1 VTTVGFCGGR
11 SGYDDVYGEPSSGSS
26 LTSSSFGNLLGGFNG
41 SSSKL
46 RTWTSQGSFNEDL
59 LGGSGP
65 TKMRPMAWAV
75 SNDVYLAKLKD
86 QSEKRSQLG
95 LVKNSGEDELLRRFG
110 VSKPGMQA
118 GAFHGSF
125 EGDLLRGIR
134 SSKSDGPMHS
144 SVDGD
149 LSGEFGKPEI
159 HRPLSAVKP
168 PPMHPSQ
175 SESKESDVLPGFQMG
190 EPIQATESTEST
202 VAPNST
208 SIDDLLSSPA
218 EADMSAG
225 INSSSGS
232 TLPASEASAFPE
244 PLDPSSAGSSGPKS
258 LSRANSNTDVGVHGP
273 LDGHLK
279 PVPVATAKAKEPS
292 SPSKTAADSGGSI
305 SSGGVHNSDGR
316 AVQKSFSNS
325 LFGSNHMDS
334 PVLSPMYPTQPLKGK
349 QEEQSSHDF
358 QTFDEPVAVFEVKSP
373 PSDAGMHQSSNYH
386 AAAKIKNSTGEIW
399 LTINDVKLVTKPSA
413 SPPPSRDPPHPPTEK
428 GQPIPVVLPDIIIED
443 LGEVVKSSRQG
454 RRGEGKKDHAREE
467 EWVKGRE
474 GGTRHRV
481 RSRDPTFLIEPE
493 VGGEKRDSQV
503 RNHTQEITAQEK
515 VRTVQ
520 DKSTQGVDV
529 QRAIEERVAKQ
540 EKARERETER
550 IAQRAKKASE
560 RIMAEAKER
569 SEKAAVERAVTE
581 ARERAERAALQ
592 RAAAAREQERAKERE
607 RERERERHETEKE
620 RERERQRKERER
632 ERQRTERERERE
644 RREREK
650 EKERERERERDRERD
665 SIRAREKG
673 AAEQLRKESANFR
686 ATSEPRQRPSV
697 NPLSSG
703 LLRPSSGNFVN
714 NVSGVPLQRHSSG
727 AQKAVDDWTSF
738 FTQPTALGDEF
749 RETEGEPA
757 ERRRIRLEKH
767 QRIEER
773 AAKAL
778 EEKNQRDMALQMEQE
793 ERHRLAG
800 NLDAEIRRWSMGKEG
815 NLRALLSS
823 LHLILWPECN
833 WKPVS
838 LTDLITAP
846 LVKKAYKSA
855 ILCVHPDKV
864 QQKGA
869 TVQQKYT
876 AEKVFDLL
884 KDSFAK
890 FNANEL
896 C

>member
-1 VTTVGFCGGR
+1 MEDFANILQRDYGLKPQGKAAPMTLLGTTTTTTPGGTAATGSHR
-11 SGYDDVYGEPSSGSS
+11 PAVSSFEERKSWRGGNGSNRSTRAPSAAARPAAEGRQEEEGNLFFRQSNGVSKPASRSSADPSVFFRASSDKVYQGATKSGYDDVYGEPSSGSS

-95 LVKNSGEDELLRRFG
+95 LVKNSGEDELLRRFE

-125 EGDLLRGIR
+125 EGDLVRGIQ

-168 PPMHPSQ
+168 SLMHPSQ
-175 SESKESDVLPGFQMG
+175 SESKESGVLPGFQIG

-202 VAPNST
+202 VAPNSS

-258 LSRANSNTDVGVHGP
+258 LSRANSNTDGGMHGP
-273 LDGHLK
+273 LDGYLK
-279 PVPVATAKAKEPS
+279 PVPVATAKAKEPT
-292 SPSKTAADSGGSI
+292 SPSKTAADSGGSV
-305 SSGGVHNSDGR
+305 SSGDVHNGDGR

-325 LFGSNHMDS
+325 LSGSNHMDN
-334 PVLSPMYPTQPLKGK
+334 PVLSPMYPAQPLKGK

-358 QTFDEPVAVFEVKSP
+358 QTFDEPVAVFEVKSTA
-373 PSDAGMHQSSNYH
+373 SDAGMHQSSNYH

-503 RNHTQEITAQEK
+503 RDHIQELTAQEK
-515 VRTVQ
+515 
-520 DKSTQGVDV
+520 
-529 QRAIEERVAKQ
+529 
-540 EKARERETER
+540 
-550 IAQRAKKASE
+550 
-560 RIMAEAKER
+560 
-569 SEKAAVERAVTE
+569 
-581 ARERAERAALQ
+581 
-592 RAAAAREQERAKERE
+592 
-607 RERERERHETEKE
+607 
-620 RERERQRKERER
+620 
-632 ERQRTERERERE
+632 
-644 RREREK
+644 
-650 EKERERERERDRERD
+650 
-665 SIRAREKG
+665 
-673 AAEQLRKESANFR
+673 
-686 ATSEPRQRPSV
+686 
-697 NPLSSG
+697 
-703 LLRPSSGNFVN
+703 
-714 NVSGVPLQRHSSG
+714 RHSSG
-727 AQKAVDDWTSF
+727 AQKVVDDWTSF
-738 FTQPTALGDEF
+738 FAQPTAFGDEF

-869 TVQQKYT
+869 TVQQKYI

>member
-1 VTTVGFCGGR
+1 MEDFANILQRDYGLKPQGKAAPMTLLGTTTTTGGTAATGSHR
-11 SGYDDVYGEPSSGSS
+11 PAISSFDERKSWRGGNGSNRSTRAPSAAAPPAAEGRQEKEDNLFFRQSNGVSKPASRSSADPSVFFRASSDKVYQGATKSGYDDVYGEPSSGSS

-59 LGGSGP
+59 L
-65 TKMRPMAWAV
+65 
-75 SNDVYLAKLKD
+75 
-86 QSEKRSQLG
+86 
-95 LVKNSGEDELLRRFG
+95 
-110 VSKPGMQA
+110 
-118 GAFHGSF
+118 
-125 EGDLLRGIR
+125 
-134 SSKSDGPMHS
+134 
-144 SVDGD
+144 
-149 LSGEFGKPEI
+149 
-159 HRPLSAVKP
+159 
-168 PPMHPSQ
+168 
-175 SESKESDVLPGFQMG
+175 ESKESDVLPGFQMG

-202 VAPNST
+202 VAPNSI
-208 SIDDLLSSPA
+208 SIDDRLSSPA

-258 LSRANSNTDVGVHGP
+258 LSRANSNTDGEVHGP
-273 LDGHLK
+273 LDGYLK

-305 SSGGVHNSDGR
+305 SSGGVHN
-316 AVQKSFSNS
+316 K
-325 LFGSNHMDS
+325 
-334 PVLSPMYPTQPLKGK
+334 
-349 QEEQSSHDF
+349 
-358 QTFDEPVAVFEVKSP
+358 
-373 PSDAGMHQSSNYH
+373 
-386 AAAKIKNSTGEIW
+386 
-399 LTINDVKLVTKPSA
+399 
-413 SPPPSRDPPHPPTEK
+413 
-428 GQPIPVVLPDIIIED
+428 
-443 LGEVVKSSRQG
+443 
-454 RRGEGKKDHAREE
+454 
-467 EWVKGRE
+467 
-474 GGTRHRV
+474 
-481 RSRDPTFLIEPE
+481 
-493 VGGEKRDSQV
+493 
-503 RNHTQEITAQEK
+503 
-515 VRTVQ
+515 
-520 DKSTQGVDV
+520 
-529 QRAIEERVAKQ
+529 
-540 EKARERETER
+540 
-550 IAQRAKKASE
+550 
-560 RIMAEAKER
+560 
-569 SEKAAVERAVTE
+569 
-581 ARERAERAALQ
+581 
-592 RAAAAREQERAKERE
+592 
-607 RERERERHETEKE
+607 
-620 RERERQRKERER
+620 
-632 ERQRTERERERE
+632 
-644 RREREK
+644 
-650 EKERERERERDRERD
+650 RERERDRERD

-727 AQKAVDDWTSF
+727 AQKVVDDWTSF
-738 FTQPTALGDEF
+738 FTQPTAFGDEF

>member
-1 VTTVGFCGGR
+1 MEDFANILQRDYGLKPQGKAAPMTLLGATTTGGTAATGSHR
-11 SGYDDVYGEPSSGSS
+11 PAVSSFDERKSWRGGNGSNRSTRAPSAAAPPAAEGRQEEEDNLFFRQSNGVSKPASRSSADPSVFFRASSDKVYQGATKSGYDDVYGEPSSGSS

-59 LGGSGP
+59 L
-65 TKMRPMAWAV
+65 
-75 SNDVYLAKLKD
+75 
-86 QSEKRSQLG
+86 
-95 LVKNSGEDELLRRFG
+95 
-110 VSKPGMQA
+110 
-118 GAFHGSF
+118 
-125 EGDLLRGIR
+125 
-134 SSKSDGPMHS
+134 
-144 SVDGD
+144 
-149 LSGEFGKPEI
+149 
-159 HRPLSAVKP
+159 
-168 PPMHPSQ
+168 
-175 SESKESDVLPGFQMG
+175 ESKESDVLPGFQMG
-190 EPIQATESTEST
+190 EPIQVTESTEST

-208 SIDDLLSSPA
+208 SIDNLLSSPA

-232 TLPASEASAFPE
+232 TLPASEASAFPD

-279 PVPVATAKAKEPS
+279 PVPVATAKAQEPS

-305 SSGGVHNSDGR
+305 SSGGVHN
-316 AVQKSFSNS
+316 K
-325 LFGSNHMDS
+325 
-334 PVLSPMYPTQPLKGK
+334 
-349 QEEQSSHDF
+349 
-358 QTFDEPVAVFEVKSP
+358 
-373 PSDAGMHQSSNYH
+373 
-386 AAAKIKNSTGEIW
+386 
-399 LTINDVKLVTKPSA
+399 
-413 SPPPSRDPPHPPTEK
+413 
-428 GQPIPVVLPDIIIED
+428 
-443 LGEVVKSSRQG
+443 
-454 RRGEGKKDHAREE
+454 
-467 EWVKGRE
+467 
-474 GGTRHRV
+474 
-481 RSRDPTFLIEPE
+481 
-493 VGGEKRDSQV
+493 
-503 RNHTQEITAQEK
+503 
-515 VRTVQ
+515 
-520 DKSTQGVDV
+520 
-529 QRAIEERVAKQ
+529 
-540 EKARERETER
+540 
-550 IAQRAKKASE
+550 
-560 RIMAEAKER
+560 
-569 SEKAAVERAVTE
+569 
-581 ARERAERAALQ
+581 
-592 RAAAAREQERAKERE
+592 
-607 RERERERHETEKE
+607 
-620 RERERQRKERER
+620 
-632 ERQRTERERERE
+632 
-644 RREREK
+644 
-650 EKERERERERDRERD
+650 RERERDRERD

>member
-1 VTTVGFCGGR
+1 MEDFANILQRDYGLKPQGKAAPMTLLGATTTGGTAATGSHR
-11 SGYDDVYGEPSSGSS
+11 PAVSSFDERKNWRGGNGSNRSTRAPPAAAPPAAEGRQEEEENLFFKQSNGVSKAASRSSADPSVFFRASSDKVYQGATKSGYDDVYGEPSSGSS

-59 LGGSGP
+59 L
-65 TKMRPMAWAV
+65 
-75 SNDVYLAKLKD
+75 
-86 QSEKRSQLG
+86 
-95 LVKNSGEDELLRRFG
+95 
-110 VSKPGMQA
+110 
-118 GAFHGSF
+118 
-125 EGDLLRGIR
+125 
-134 SSKSDGPMHS
+134 
-144 SVDGD
+144 
-149 LSGEFGKPEI
+149 
-159 HRPLSAVKP
+159 
-168 PPMHPSQ
+168 
-175 SESKESDVLPGFQMG
+175 ESKESDVLPGFQMG

-305 SSGGVHNSDGR
+305 SSGGVHN
-316 AVQKSFSNS
+316 K
-325 LFGSNHMDS
+325 
-334 PVLSPMYPTQPLKGK
+334 
-349 QEEQSSHDF
+349 
-358 QTFDEPVAVFEVKSP
+358 
-373 PSDAGMHQSSNYH
+373 
-386 AAAKIKNSTGEIW
+386 
-399 LTINDVKLVTKPSA
+399 
-413 SPPPSRDPPHPPTEK
+413 
-428 GQPIPVVLPDIIIED
+428 
-443 LGEVVKSSRQG
+443 
-454 RRGEGKKDHAREE
+454 
-467 EWVKGRE
+467 
-474 GGTRHRV
+474 
-481 RSRDPTFLIEPE
+481 
-493 VGGEKRDSQV
+493 
-503 RNHTQEITAQEK
+503 
-515 VRTVQ
+515 
-520 DKSTQGVDV
+520 
-529 QRAIEERVAKQ
+529 
-540 EKARERETER
+540 
-550 IAQRAKKASE
+550 
-560 RIMAEAKER
+560 
-569 SEKAAVERAVTE
+569 
-581 ARERAERAALQ
+581 
-592 RAAAAREQERAKERE
+592 
-607 RERERERHETEKE
+607 
-620 RERERQRKERER
+620 
-632 ERQRTERERERE
+632 
-644 RREREK
+644 
-650 EKERERERERDRERD
+650 RERERDRERD

-869 TVQQKYT
+869 TVQQKYI

>member
-1 VTTVGFCGGR
+1 MEDFANILQRDYGLKPQGKAAPMTLLGTTTTTTPGGTAATGSHR
-11 SGYDDVYGEPSSGSS
+11 PAVSSFEERKSWRGGNGSNRSTRAPSAAARPAAEGRQEEEGNLFFRQSNGVSKPASRSSADPSVFFRASSDKVYQGATKSGYDDVYGEPSSGSS

-95 LVKNSGEDELLRRFG
+95 LVKNSGEDELLRRFE

-125 EGDLLRGIR
+125 EGDLVRGIQ

-168 PPMHPSQ
+168 SLMHPSQ
-175 SESKESDVLPGFQMG
+175 SESKESGVLPGFQIG

-202 VAPNST
+202 VAPNSS

-258 LSRANSNTDVGVHGP
+258 LSRANSNTDGGMHGP
-273 LDGHLK
+273 LDGYLK
-279 PVPVATAKAKEPS
+279 PVPVATAKAKEPT
-292 SPSKTAADSGGSI
+292 SPSKTAADSGGSV
-305 SSGGVHNSDGR
+305 SSGDVHNGDGR

-325 LFGSNHMDS
+325 LSGSNHMDN
-334 PVLSPMYPTQPLKGK
+334 PVLSPMYPAQPLKGK

-358 QTFDEPVAVFEVKSP
+358 QTFDEPVAVFEVKSTA
-373 PSDAGMHQSSNYH
+373 SDAGMHQSSNYH

-503 RNHTQEITAQEK
+503 RDHIQELTAQEK
-515 VRTVQ
+515 
-520 DKSTQGVDV
+520 
-529 QRAIEERVAKQ
+529 
-540 EKARERETER
+540 
-550 IAQRAKKASE
+550 
-560 RIMAEAKER
+560 
-569 SEKAAVERAVTE
+569 
-581 ARERAERAALQ
+581 
-592 RAAAAREQERAKERE
+592 
-607 RERERERHETEKE
+607 
-620 RERERQRKERER
+620 
-632 ERQRTERERERE
+632 
-644 RREREK
+644 
-650 EKERERERERDRERD
+650 
-665 SIRAREKG
+665 
-673 AAEQLRKESANFR
+673 
-686 ATSEPRQRPSV
+686 
-697 NPLSSG
+697 
-703 LLRPSSGNFVN
+703 
-714 NVSGVPLQRHSSG
+714 RHSSG
-727 AQKAVDDWTSF
+727 AQKVVDDWTSF
-738 FTQPTALGDEF
+738 FAQPTAFGDEF

-869 TVQQKYT
+869 TVQQKYI
-876 AEKVFDLL
+876 AEKGF
-884 KDSFAK
+884 
-890 FNANEL
+890 L
-896 C
+896 CRVKP

>member
-1 VTTVGFCGGR
+1 MEDFANILQRDYGLKPQGKAAPMTLLGATTTGGTAATGSHR
-11 SGYDDVYGEPSSGSS
+11 PAVSSFDERKSWRGGNGSNRSTRAPSAAAPPAAEGRQEEEDNLFFRQSNGVSKPASRSSADPSVFFRASSDKVYQGATKSGYDDVYGEPSSGSS

-65 TKMRPMAWAV
+65 TKMRPMAWA
-75 SNDVYLAKLKD
+75 
-86 QSEKRSQLG
+86 
-95 LVKNSGEDELLRRFG
+95 
-110 VSKPGMQA
+110 
-118 GAFHGSF
+118 
-125 EGDLLRGIR
+125 
-134 SSKSDGPMHS
+134 
-144 SVDGD
+144 
-149 LSGEFGKPEI
+149 
-159 HRPLSAVKP
+159 
-168 PPMHPSQ
+168 

-190 EPIQATESTEST
+190 EPIQVTESTEST

-232 TLPASEASAFPE
+232 TLPASEASAFPD

-279 PVPVATAKAKEPS
+279 PVPVATAKAQEPS

-305 SSGGVHNSDGR
+305 SSGGVHNSDGT

-325 LFGSNHMDS
+325 LFGSNHTDS
-334 PVLSPMYPTQPLKGK
+334 PVLSP
-349 QEEQSSHDF
+349 
-358 QTFDEPVAVFEVKSP
+358 
-373 PSDAGMHQSSNYH
+373 
-386 AAAKIKNSTGEIW
+386 I
-399 LTINDVKLVTKPSA
+399 
-413 SPPPSRDPPHPPTEK
+413 
-428 GQPIPVVLPDIIIED
+428 
-443 LGEVVKSSRQG
+443 
-454 RRGEGKKDHAREE
+454 
-467 EWVKGRE
+467 
-474 GGTRHRV
+474 
-481 RSRDPTFLIEPE
+481 
-493 VGGEKRDSQV
+493 
-503 RNHTQEITAQEK
+503 
-515 VRTVQ
+515 
-520 DKSTQGVDV
+520 
-529 QRAIEERVAKQ
+529 
-540 EKARERETER
+540 
-550 IAQRAKKASE
+550 
-560 RIMAEAKER
+560 
-569 SEKAAVERAVTE
+569 
-581 ARERAERAALQ
+581 
-592 RAAAAREQERAKERE
+592 
-607 RERERERHETEKE
+607 
-620 RERERQRKERER
+620 
-632 ERQRTERERERE
+632 
-644 RREREK
+644 
-650 EKERERERERDRERD
+650 
-665 SIRAREKG
+665 
-673 AAEQLRKESANFR
+673 
-686 ATSEPRQRPSV
+686 EPRQRPSV

>member
-1 VTTVGFCGGR
+1 MEDFANILQRDYGLKPQGKAAPMTLLGATTTGGTAATGSHR
-11 SGYDDVYGEPSSGSS
+11 PAVSSFDERKNWRGGNGSNRSTRAPPAAAPPAAEGRQEEEENLFFKQSNGVSKAASRSSADPSVFFRASSDKVYQGATKSGYDDVYGEPSSGSS

-86 QSEKRSQLG
+86 QSEKRSQSG

-110 VSKPGMQA
+110 VSKPGE
-118 GAFHGSF
+118 F
-125 EGDLLRGIR
+125 E
-134 SSKSDGPMHS
+134 
-144 SVDGD
+144 
-149 LSGEFGKPEI
+149 KPEI

-168 PPMHPSQ
+168 PPMPPSQ

-305 SSGGVHNSDGR
+305 SSG
-316 AVQKSFSNS
+316 
-325 LFGSNHMDS
+325 
-334 PVLSPMYPTQPLKGK
+334 
-349 QEEQSSHDF
+349 
-358 QTFDEPVAVFEVKSP
+358 
-373 PSDAGMHQSSNYH
+373 
-386 AAAKIKNSTGEIW
+386 
-399 LTINDVKLVTKPSA
+399 
-413 SPPPSRDPPHPPTEK
+413 
-428 GQPIPVVLPDIIIED
+428 
-443 LGEVVKSSRQG
+443 
-454 RRGEGKKDHAREE
+454 
-467 EWVKGRE
+467 
-474 GGTRHRV
+474 
-481 RSRDPTFLIEPE
+481 E

-520 DKSTQGVDV
+520 DKSTQGVDI
-529 QRAIEERVAKQ
+529 QRAIEERVAKH

-686 ATSEPRQRPSV
+686 AT
-697 NPLSSG
+697 
-703 LLRPSSGNFVN
+703 
-714 NVSGVPLQRHSSG
+714 
-727 AQKAVDDWTSF
+727 T
-738 FTQPTALGDEF
+738 LGDEF

-869 TVQQKYT
+869 TVQQKYI